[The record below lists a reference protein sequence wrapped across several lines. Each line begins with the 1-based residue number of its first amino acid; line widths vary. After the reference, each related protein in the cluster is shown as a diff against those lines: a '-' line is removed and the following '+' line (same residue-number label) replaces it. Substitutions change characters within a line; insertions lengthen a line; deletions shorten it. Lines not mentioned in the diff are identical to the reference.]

1 MSDEQNKDL
10 PTEPEVKVDSTE
22 PTSTPV
28 ESYTGKSTVT
38 IQADPVEAYKEGET
52 PPPYQEALH
61 FYMDHPYNVH
71 LNIKGVELED
81 LPSDESARIHYSD
94 VIAGAAQNH
103 TSANNEFTPFLEENG
118 GQWQQTLEYEGH
130 RLGLA
135 RPRQT
140 VKRGQLSGHEARLRV
155 NAAVGLGSVVSV
167 PCWHTGAWL
176 NMKAPSNATLLEL
189 ERRIGNLK
197 IDLGRKTQGASFSNV
212 AVFTNIHLINVAL
225 EHVYGGT
232 IRPDLKVLKD
242 RLLITDIPLVVW
254 GFACSIWQDGY
265 PMERPCVKD
274 PSVCNHVDEAK
285 VRITKLLWVNNR
297 MINDQQR
304 VHMLEREK
312 EADLK
317 DLEAYQKQHSAPQTR
332 LLDISDRVKVRLK
345 VPTISAYEK
354 AGFDWVDR
362 IVKATD
368 EAFGQSLRG
377 DERNAYIFDQA
388 RTTSMMRYAH
398 FVDEVLFLDED
409 GQEESFVKDAD
420 GIRGVLE
427 TLSSDRKHTKAFI
440 SGVTKFIR
448 SAIIAAIGIPR
459 YTCPACKGEAPEE
472 DSPEHLAEIIQIEMN
487 EVFFTLQYMR
497 LISNMDLQ
505 L

>member
-1 MSDEQNKDL
+1 MSEDKENYTAV
-10 PTEPEVKVDSTE
+10 PNEESVSDST
-22 PTSTPV
+22 V
-28 ESYTGKSTVT
+28 KKANFTV
-38 IQADPVEAYKEGET
+38 QVDPVLPYGEGESR
-52 PPPYQEALH
+52 PPYQQALH
-61 FYMDHPYNVH
+61 FYMDHPYNVQAN
-71 LNIKGVELED
+71 LRDVEVED
-81 LPSDESARIHYSD
+81 LPSSEENRTRYSE

-103 TSANNEFTPFLEENG
+103 TLGNNTFSPFLESAEDE
-118 GQWQQTLEYEGH
+118 WVQTLEYEGT

-197 IDLGRKTQGASFSNV
+197 IDLGRKTYGAAFSNV

-232 IRPDLKVLKD
+232 IKPDVKTLKD
-242 RLLITDIPLVVW
+242 RLLITDIPLIVW
-254 GFACSIWQDGY
+254 GFASSIWQDGY

-274 PSVCNHVDEAK
+274 PTKCNHVDEAK
-285 VRITKLLWVNNR
+285 VRLTKLMWVNNR
-297 MINDQQR
+297 MVNDQQR

-312 EADLK
+312 EVSVK
-317 DLEAYQKQHSAPQTR
+317 ELEVYQKQHTAPQTR
-332 LLDISDRVKVRLK
+332 VLDISDRVKIKIK
-345 VPTISAYEK
+345 VPTIAEYER
-354 AGFDWVDR
+354 AGFEWIDR
-362 IVKATD
+362 IVKSAD

-377 DERNAYIFDQA
+377 DERNTYIYDQA
-388 RTTSMMRYAH
+388 RTTSMMRYFH
-398 FVDEVLFLDED
+398 FVDEVHFLDED
-409 GQEESFVKDAD
+409 GQEESFVKDLD
-420 GIRGVLE
+420 GIRAVLE
-427 TLSSDRKHTKAFI
+427 TLSSDRKLTNNFI
-440 SGVTKFIR
+440 SGVAKFIR
-448 SAIIAAIGIPR
+448 TAVIAAIGIPR

-472 DSPEHLAEIIQIEMN
+472 DSPEYLPEIIQIEMN

-497 LISNMDLQ
+497 LINNMDLQ